1 MAGYQRGIP
10 NLIWIFERLHT
21 HIHTTAN
28 SIPLIFL
35 SANFVD
41 FLAAIFADFLPNWIS
56 RISVWQHVVKA
67 LLLPESGEA
76 VEAVERGGARA
87 LHRGGRAAADTAPE
101 GRTF

>member
-1 MAGYQRGIP
+1 MDGYQRGIP

-41 FLAAIFADFLPNWIS
+41 FLSASFADFMTSWTS

-67 LLLPESGEA
+67 LLLSEPWKA

-87 LHRGGRAAADTAPE
+87 LHRGG
-101 GRTF
+101 